1 MKKILFVC
9 LLMISIVLS
18 AQIKLGAGSTD
29 TGNAPV
35 NSGFTF
41 SYSQQIYT
49 KQEINA
55 DAAGNI
61 TGLKF
66 YLTPS
71 ANPSYLS
78 NWVVY
83 LGHTT
88 KNSLDYQ
95 IGWIPVG
102 EMTQV
107 YSGTVTNVNGVVE
120 VTFATPFPY
129 DNVRNLV
136 VAVDEN
142 GFNSNSNNPFFVYN
156 TMEQALYTESNT
168 VNADPANPPIGHFL
182 PYKPVV
188 SLMGLVPNLLPD
200 CPIISY
206 PANNASSVP
215 VLPNFTW
222 AAVQGATSY
231 KVSVGTTAG
240 GTDIVNQQSVTT
252 TNFTP
257 SSPLLASTV
266 YYLKVI
272 AVGSTGE
279 SSGCVNQKFTTVQ
292 AIPFNDECI
301 NAITLS
307 VNPDLNCVDFT
318 SGTTVMST
326 VSSPTSSCG
335 TSTGDVWYK
344 FIATSV
350 THTVNLKNVTS
361 VPLGGGYVYFQVLKG
376 DCGNLT
382 SILCSGSD
390 CGYMTS
396 ASCPLSIVNNLTVGE
411 TYYIKVFSG
420 SGYSS
425 HKFEICVGTLPAT
438 PSNDECTDA
447 VNVPVNTGSDC
458 INLVSGTTLS
468 STFSP
473 LSICDSL
480 PRYDVWYKFTA
491 TDVKHI
497 IKIKNV
503 IPVGLPNNLGGL
515 AFHVFGGSCGNFV
528 CKGGGGTSGLVDGL
542 TAGETYYLKV
552 FVTGGIQASGFNF
565 DLCISKDLTPIPV
578 NDECVNAVSLVVN
591 SDLTCVGGLEG
602 NTLGA
607 TVSTILP
614 TVSCGGTG
622 VQNDVWFKFVATGT
636 SHRISF
642 KNIIDVGVSGTQQD
656 IRFEIFKG
664 SCGALTSVKCGGS
677 VNRSSYINNV
687 SGLVAGETYYIRAY
701 STGVGIAV
709 KFNICVG
716 TLLPPVNDDCTGALT
731 VSNFPYTYTQIDA
744 EHTTNNNGFINSC
757 NSAMND
763 GTWFTFVG
771 DGFLHKITVSR
782 PLNSTF
788 NFGIGAYKGNCGN
801 LTCVKRVNFTG
812 SSPVIMDL
820 PTIAGNVYYIN
831 IGDRD
836 YDTDTVEGV
845 FTITIEKVT
854 SLGTLEVADRKEAI
868 EVYPN
873 PFTSVLNISKADKVK
888 SIFILDSSGR
898 LIKNIE
904 KPSSVLQLRD
914 LKQGMY
920 LVVLNMKDGSKQTIK
935 AIKR

>member
-1 MKKILFVC
+1 ML
-9 LLMISIVLS
+9 SIVLS

-29 TGNAPV
+29 PGNAPV
-35 NSGFTF
+35 NSGFAF

-95 IGWIPVG
+95 IGWISVG

-107 YSGTVTNVNGVVE
+107 YSGTVTNVNGVAE
-120 VTFATPFPY
+120 VTFSTPFPY

-168 VNADPANPPIGHFL
+168 ANPDPANPPIGHFL

-206 PANNASSVP
+206 PANNASNVP
-215 VLPNFTW
+215 VLPTFTW

-231 KVSVGTTAG
+231 KVSVGTTPG

-266 YYLKVI
+266 YYLKVT
-272 AVGSTGE
+272 AVGSAGE
-279 SSGCVNQKFTTVQ
+279 SSGCVNQKFTTVP
-292 AIPFNDECI
+292 AIPTNDECT
-301 NAITLS
+301 NAINLT
-307 VNPDLNCVDFT
+307 VNPDVSCVSFT

-326 VSSPTSSCG
+326 VSSPASSCD

-344 FIATSV
+344 FTATSSR
-350 THTVNLKNVTS
+350 HTVNLKDVTS

-382 SILCSGSD
+382 SILCSGYG
-390 CGYMTS
+390 CGYVTS
-396 ASCPLSIVNNLTVGE
+396 ASCPVSVVNNLTVGE

-425 HKFEICVGTLPAT
+425 HKFDICVGTLPQ
-438 PSNDECTDA
+438 P
-447 VNVPVNTGSDC
+447 PVNDNCIDAISIPVNSGADC
-458 INLVSGTTLS
+458 TIVTSGTTLS
-468 STFSP
+468 STKSAVSCDNFS
-473 LSICDSL
+473 
-480 PRYDVWYKFTA
+480 RYDVWYKFIA
-491 TDVKHI
+491 TDTKHI
-497 IKIKNV
+497 IKLINKV
-503 IPVGLPNNLGGL
+503 AVGEPNSLGGL
-515 AFHVFGGSCGNFV
+515 SFNVLGGNCANPV
-528 CKGGGGTSGLVDGL
+528 CLGIGGTVGLVTGF
-542 TAGETYYLKV
+542 TVGETYYLRIFDV
-552 FVTGGIQASGFNF
+552 EGTPQSGFNF
-565 DLCISKDLTPIPV
+565 DLCITKDLTPIPV
-578 NDECVNAVSLVVN
+578 NDECTNAVSLSVN
-591 SDLTCVGGLEG
+591 PDLTCVGGLEG
-602 NTLGA
+602 STLGA
-607 TVSTILP
+607 TVSAMLP
-614 TVSCGGTG
+614 AVSCGGIG
-622 VQNDVWFKFVATGT
+622 VQNDVWFKFVATEA

-642 KNIIDVGVSGTQQD
+642 KNIIDVGVSNTQQD
-656 IRFEIFKG
+656 IRFEVFKG

-687 SGLVAGETYYIRAY
+687 SGLVAGETYYIRVY
-701 STGVGIAV
+701 STGVGV

-716 TLLPPVNDDCTGALT
+716 TLQPPVNDDCTGALT
-731 VSNFPYTYTQIDA
+731 VSNFPYTYTQVDA

-801 LTCVKRVNFTG
+801 LTCVKRVDFTG
-812 SSPVIMDL
+812 SSPVVMDL
-820 PTIAGNVYYIN
+820 PTVAGTVYYIN
-831 IGDRD
+831 VGDRGN
-836 YDTDTVEGV
+836 TDTVEDV

-854 SLGTLEVADRKEAI
+854 SLGILEVNDKKETI

-873 PFTSVLNISKADKVK
+873 PFKDILNIVKPYNVK
-888 SIFILDSSGR
+888 SVSILDSSGR
-898 LIKNIE
+898 LMKTIDN
-904 KPSSVLQLRD
+904 PSSELQLRD

-920 LVVLNMKDGSKQTIK
+920 FVVLNMKDGSKQTVK